1 MSTYYLATG
10 KLQYEGKGCWNVNST
25 FLIAYIYTYFFYPQV
40 PKGGICGVVAN
51 REDMFVVQWG
61 ANTEANE
68 NACQTMIKPKMPA
81 VGSSLWKVDPD
92 TAQKLAE
99 IKQMEAAL
107 RRKEIAE
114 KEGKRLAERH
124 NKVKTAKVTKRTNRV
139 VNLINDL
146 ELL

>member
-1 MSTYYLATG
+1 MIDVPKG
-10 KLQYEGKGCWNVNST
+10 KYS
-25 FLIAYIYTYFFYPQV
+25 YTDKYDLFQV
-40 PKGGICGVVAN
+40 PTGGICGVVAN

-61 ANTEANE
+61 ANTGDNE
-68 NACQTMIKPKMPA
+68 NVCQIMIKPKPA

-92 TAQKLAE
+92 TAKKLAE

-107 RRKEIAE
+107 RRKEMAE

-124 NKVKTAKVTKRTNRV
+124 NKVKTAQVAKRTNRV

>member
-1 MSTYYLATG
+1 MGNKVVGT
-10 KLQYEGKGCWNVNST
+10 
-25 FLIAYIYTYFFYPQV
+25 LILCSWMHIFIHIFFYSQV

-61 ANTEANE
+61 ANTDAKEDAC
-68 NACQTMIKPKMPA
+68 CQTTIKPKMPA
-81 VGSSLWKVDPD
+81 VGTGLWKVDPD

-107 RRKEIAE
+107 RRKEMAE

-124 NKVKTAKVTKRTNRV
+124 NKVKTAQVAKRTNRV

>member
-1 MSTYYLATG
+1 MA
-10 KLQYEGKGCWNVNST
+10 
-25 FLIAYIYTYFFYPQV
+25 
-40 PKGGICGVVAN
+40 
-51 REDMFVVQWG
+51 
-61 ANTEANE
+61 
-68 NACQTMIKPKMPA
+68 A
-81 VGSSLWKVDPD
+81 VGTSLWKVDPD
-92 TAQKLAE
+92 TAKKLAE

-124 NKVKTAKVTKRTNRV
+124 GKIKTAQVAKRTNRV